1 MTNYYEKQLERLTD
15 KKTVTIKLTDYSGN
29 STNYMN
35 LNVESIDSLIS
46 FLKVEKK
53 NIIKSNKNKT
63 LC

>member
-1 MTNYYEKQLERLTD
+1 MANYYEKQLERLTD

-46 FLKVEKK
+46 FLKAEKK
-53 NIIKSNKNKT
+53 NIVKSNKNKT

>member
-1 MTNYYEKQLERLTD
+1 MANYYEKQLEKLTD

-46 FLKVEKK
+46 FLKAEKK
-53 NIIKSNKNKT
+53 NIIKSNKK
-63 LC
+63 